1 MPTLAAVLKAE
12 IRRLA
17 SRENRRWIAQLR
29 GLRQRIK
36 GLKLALRTQKQAMAR
51 LERHLARGATARP
64 GAAAGEPQVDGRRV
78 AALRGRLQMSRV
90 EFARLLGVSPGSIF
104 GWEKGRTVPRG
115 RNSARVLDLER
126 RMPLGPLP
134 APAPTRRRR
143 RRRAR

>member
-1 MPTLAAVLKAE
+1 MPTLAAVLRAE
-12 IRRLA
+12 IRKLA
-17 SRENRRWIAQLR
+17 SRESRRWTAQLR

-36 GLKLALRTQKQAMAR
+36 GLKQGLRAQKQAVAR
-51 LERHLARGATARP
+51 LERRLARGAAGSQA
-64 GAAAGEPQVDGRRV
+64 GAASEAQVDGRRV

-115 RNSARVLDLER
+115 RNAARVLDLER
-126 RMPLGPLP
+126 RMPPGPQP
-134 APAPTRRRR
+134 MPAPTRRRR